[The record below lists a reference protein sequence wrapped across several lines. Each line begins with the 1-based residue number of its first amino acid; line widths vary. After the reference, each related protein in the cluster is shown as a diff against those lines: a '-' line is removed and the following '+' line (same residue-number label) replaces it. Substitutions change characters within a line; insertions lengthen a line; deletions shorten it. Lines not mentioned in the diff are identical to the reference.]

1 MAQHGGKRAGAGR
14 KPGRVSKVKKDLAS
28 LAKDH
33 AETAL
38 KTLVEIMTKGESETA
53 RLSAANALLDRGFG
67 KPFQGSNP
75 YDTPDP
81 DDVPALNINITSDAP
96 VRDVRVTRSEG

>member
-14 KPGRVSKVKKDLAS
+14 KPGRVSKVKRDLAS

-38 KTLVEIMTKGESETA
+38 KTLVEIMTQGESETA

-67 KPFQGSNP
+67 KPFQGVNP
-75 YDTPDP
+75 EPEGSDDTA
-81 DDVPALNINITSDAP
+81 PALNININTNSP
-96 VRDVRVTRSEG
+96 VKDVRVTRSDG